1 MIAFQYREEYI
12 HSSRSVSCQQCNSLT
27 QVGRWLLCG
36 WCATAYSRAL
46 FLSSFLLCATPRCF
60 SQGSKPPRTAM
71 VHRGATMRLPS
82 RESYSESFFLCFTSA
97 HAIHVPAV
105 LLGCCLSPWCEQRL
119 ENGER
124 FHIMFAIQLIRCP
137 FLNPRIRGVVILSN
151 IIDVIVRNAA
161 R

>member
-1 MIAFQYREEYI
+1 MWVVRDSELACPLSVLL
-12 HSSRSVSCQQCNSLT
+12 SSLR
-27 QVGRWLLCG
+27 
-36 WCATAYSRAL
+36 YSAL
-46 FLSSFLLCATPRCF
+46 FFSGVKTTPN
-60 SQGSKPPRTAM
+60 SNG
-71 VHRGATMRLPS
+71 HRGATMRLPS
-82 RESYSESFFLCFTSA
+82 RESYSESFFLYFTSA
-97 HAIHVPAV
+97 HAIHVPAI